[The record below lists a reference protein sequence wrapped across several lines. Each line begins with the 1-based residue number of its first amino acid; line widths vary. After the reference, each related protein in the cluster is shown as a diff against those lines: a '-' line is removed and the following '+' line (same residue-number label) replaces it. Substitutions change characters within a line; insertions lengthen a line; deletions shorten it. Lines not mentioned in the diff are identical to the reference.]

1 MQRAWTR
8 RGFVASGLAT
18 IAGASVGLRAGA
30 AWGQAASDVT
40 VRLGYQPDLLGSI
53 PMVALREKIFE
64 QVGSKVE
71 ARRIVTGRQIRDAM
85 IAGHLDLGNYGG
97 PTFVIGA
104 AKGDLVA
111 VAVFAHAGRSFH
123 IIVPKDAPTKTVADL
138 KGKKVGG
145 ILGGSVYPI
154 FKNRIAPKFG
164 LTEKDYEAV
173 NITGPD
179 QIPALA
185 TKQVDAIAAVEP
197 FVSIGEEQGVV
208 RSILDYSPY
217 DLSPVIL
224 CARPEFA
231 NQHPAAL
238 VTFLKAWIRAG
249 RIIKDEPARAAR
261 IVWEVY
267 KETGYTVT
275 EGAIAKALG
284 RYDIRFDF
292 SPELRE
298 YLQMTAE
305 EQIRD
310 KAIAKVP
317 DWSKV
322 LRTEFL
328 QQAMAA

>member
-1 MQRAWTR
+1 MRKSVTR
-8 RGFVASGLAT
+8 RTFLG
-18 IAGASVGLRAGA
+18 GA
-30 AWGQAASDVT
+30 AGVVAVFGRRRIAFGGAADDVT
-40 VRLGYQPDLLGSI
+40 IRLGYQPDLLGSI
-53 PMVALREKIFE
+53 AMVALKEKIFE
-64 QVGSKVE
+64 TVGARVE

-97 PTFVIGA
+97 PTFVVGA
-104 AKGDLVA
+104 SKGDLVA

-123 IIVPKDAPTKTVADL
+123 IIVHKDSPIRTVADL

-164 LTEKDYEAV
+164 LAEKDYEAI
-173 NITGPD
+173 NINGPD

-185 TKQVDAIAAVEP
+185 TRQVDAIAAVEP
-197 FVSIGEEQGVV
+197 YVSIGEEQGIV
-208 RSILDYSPY
+208 RSIQDYSAY

-231 NQHPAAL
+231 DRHPAAL

-249 RIIKDEPARAAR
+249 RLMKEQPARAASAVWGVFKDQGYQVSEAV
-261 IVWEVY
+261 IV
-267 KETGYTVT
+267 
-275 EGAIAKALG
+275 KAMA

-292 SPELRE
+292 SPELRQ
-298 YLQMTAE
+298 YLETTAE
-305 EQIRD
+305 ELQRD
-310 KAIAKVP
+310 KAITRVP
-317 DWSKV
+317 EWSRA

-328 QQAMAA
+328 TKALAEA